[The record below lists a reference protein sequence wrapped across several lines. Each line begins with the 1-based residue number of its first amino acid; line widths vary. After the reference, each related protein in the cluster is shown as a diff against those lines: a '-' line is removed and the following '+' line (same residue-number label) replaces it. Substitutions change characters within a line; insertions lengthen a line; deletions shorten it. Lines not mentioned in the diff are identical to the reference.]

1 MLQSM
6 ESQRVRHDL
15 VTEQQHLHRSLKT
28 HRPTD
33 PGTVTMMLKDETNLI
48 NYVITL

>member
-6 ESQRVRHDL
+6 QSQRVSLDL
-15 VTEQQHLHRSLKT
+15 VTEQQHLCRSVRT
-28 HRPTD
+28 HGPTD

-48 NYVITL
+48 NYVIIL